1 MVMPNR
7 YEEPSWWN
15 DLPLR
20 VRSRVAAPDE
30 PVEQQVPPAAPSP
43 SFALIRDLSRLAILF
58 LLVAIANVAV
68 LILALAFVDGPSG
81 LVPLKAR

>member
-7 YEEPSWWN
+7 YEEPSWWD
-15 DLPLR
+15 DLPPR
-20 VRSRVAAPDE
+20 VRSRFASPDE
-30 PVEQQVPPAAPSP
+30 PAEQLVPPDAPSP

-58 LLVAIANVAV
+58 LLVAIANVAF